1 MPDVGVLNLQIQDNS
16 SKAAEGLNRL
26 ATALTR
32 VKQAVGGGLKL
43 GPIANQIKKL
53 NDAVAKAIPEQSLA
67 NLERFANAIEKLNSA
82 GGIKLGGLKDIA
94 KPMDV
99 NSAAAS
105 IKEQVETAVGDGFVS
120 KSSREQ
126 ETAVADLA
134 TSVQET
140 VKETTAAISEVSGAT
155 DKAVAQTSQ
164 SAENTVKQSLWQ
176 MEHVAR
182 ESTGHLKQFNPA
194 TGNFESTQYQ
204 SIREEIADF
213 DKQRQESE
221 AQWREQTLSAARE
234 LFANS
239 SREVQEAVAHI
250 HGMKV
255 DELFPK
261 AELEESASAV
271 QETAD
276 AVQQLDSAVE
286 PAQTTMKGFGTSI
299 MDVAKNA
306 FGSLKSGISNLMS
319 PLTSLLGQ
327 FARIAKYRMLRAVLK
342 HITEG
347 FKEGVEDYYRYSQKI
362 GSSFAPAM
370 DSAATSLLQM
380 KNSIGAAVAPLI
392 QELIPY
398 LQMAVSWFVN
408 LVNYANQFLSLMR
421 GQSTWS
427 RATEKSAKA
436 FDDVKKSAKGASAS
450 IKDLLADWDELNII
464 QRETDGHGG
473 GGGSTKKMQDYL
485 GMFEE
490 VGTFDNK
497 IKQIVDFIKENFS
510 DIQRIAATIGTAL
523 LSWKLSNAF
532 LDTVDW
538 LSKVFSGL
546 SAIATVAL
554 TVQLTDLTG
563 KQFMKTG
570 GAGWL
575 IADALTGA
583 VGSSLAKSLATKIA
597 GATAGSI
604 TQGFTLVL
612 SGLVNVKNAV
622 SQATEENMGRAW
634 MLNALGA
641 IETGIGAGIIAAG
654 LGATVSGSLAAG
666 FIAAGVTFTIGA
678 ALIIDAVKKASYRKM
693 AMDAFAQ
700 TGENGISTEQYLAEL
715 QKRLD
720 ELTKDSHLVIDTWI
734 EFDQSGEKFKE
745 GIKNLNAVSA
755 LIRGDNALTKEE
767 AETFKEN
774 WEIVISAMSEMNK
787 VAGKTVFA
795 GLTEAIA
802 NGSKELKAAAQEA
815 RQIAIDL
822 ARQTDGINGAI
833 KKEMEFLIKDIT
845 SGKATDEQ
853 IARYDKLYGILAD
866 QTEEG
871 AKKVRKAI
879 AESINFDF
887 SQGEGK
893 DSLENALSFINTLNA
908 NVIQPNIDVVKQQYE
923 SEIGALDEWRETLR
937 QGYEAG
943 YIKKDDYNKSLKN
956 IDNIAAVYKARLDE
970 QVKEI
975 EQESTAAYEKVLKQV
990 VEGIGNLDSSSP
1002 EVARAYAENIMK
1014 PIYDALEIAGYKIPD
1029 EFKATFDRMMN
1040 GGDIGYDVNEV
1051 ARNYARSSI
1060 YQSIADTTDNG
1071 EVMSMAYELDLV
1083 GGDTS
1088 KITDETKKEII
1099 NSIVE
1104 VFGDMPE
1111 TLQRL
1116 SKTFGWSMEDIVSNI
1131 DLSGWAKEEIED
1143 LQDTLDM
1150 LGIDVQLTVN
1160 EGKGVEVPI
1169 HESVLTDTPLE
1180 EEVNIT
1186 GKKPWT
1192 TSQLTGHAGASSG
1205 VRYADNTSGAGG
1217 DTAVVVTMDA
1227 EQQQG
1232 NIKSGVQTGTSQLLQ
1247 VLQSL
1252 KDTADAINRKDFTV
1266 NITPTTMFGR
1276 MASMAS
1282 GKFDAVTGNGP

>member
-1 MPDVGVLNLQIQDNS
+1 
-16 SKAAEGLNRL
+16 
-26 ATALTR
+26 
-32 VKQAVGGGLKL
+32 
-43 GPIANQIKKL
+43 
-53 NDAVAKAIPEQSLA
+53 
-67 NLERFANAIEKLNSA
+67 
-82 GGIKLGGLKDIA
+82 
-94 KPMDV
+94 
-99 NSAAAS
+99 
-105 IKEQVETAVGDGFVS
+105 
-120 KSSREQ
+120 
-126 ETAVADLA
+126 
-134 TSVQET
+134 
-140 VKETTAAISEVSGAT
+140 
-155 DKAVAQTSQ
+155 
-164 SAENTVKQSLWQ
+164 
-176 MEHVAR
+176 
-182 ESTGHLKQFNPA
+182 
-194 TGNFESTQYQ
+194 
-204 SIREEIADF
+204 
-213 DKQRQESE
+213 
-221 AQWREQTLSAARE
+221 
-234 LFANS
+234 
-239 SREVQEAVAHI
+239 
-250 HGMKV
+250 
-255 DELFPK
+255 
-261 AELEESASAV
+261 
-271 QETAD
+271 
-276 AVQQLDSAVE
+276 
-286 PAQTTMKGFGTSI
+286 
-299 MDVAKNA
+299 
-306 FGSLKSGISNLMS
+306 
-319 PLTSLLGQ
+319 
-327 FARIAKYRMLRAVLK
+327 
-342 HITEG
+342 
-347 FKEGVEDYYRYSQKI
+347 
-362 GSSFAPAM
+362 
-370 DSAATSLLQM
+370 
-380 KNSIGAAVAPLI
+380 
-392 QELIPY
+392 
-398 LQMAVSWFVN
+398 
-408 LVNYANQFLSLMR
+408 
-421 GQSTWS
+421 
-427 RATEKSAKA
+427 
-436 FDDVKKSAKGASAS
+436 
-450 IKDLLADWDELNII
+450 
-464 QRETDGHGG
+464 
-473 GGGSTKKMQDYL
+473 
-485 GMFEE
+485 
-490 VGTFDNK
+490 
-497 IKQIVDFIKENFS
+497 
-510 DIQRIAATIGTAL
+510 
-523 LSWKLSNAF
+523 
-532 LDTVDW
+532 
-538 LSKVFSGL
+538 
-546 SAIATVAL
+546 
-554 TVQLTDLTG
+554 
-563 KQFMKTG
+563 
-570 GAGWL
+570 
-575 IADALTGA
+575 
-583 VGSSLAKSLATKIA
+583 
-597 GATAGSI
+597 
-604 TQGFTLVL
+604 
-612 SGLVNVKNAV
+612 
-622 SQATEENMGRAW
+622 
-634 MLNALGA
+634 
-641 IETGIGAGIIAAG
+641 
-654 LGATVSGSLAAG
+654 
-666 FIAAGVTFTIGA
+666 
-678 ALIIDAVKKASYRKM
+678 
-693 AMDAFAQ
+693 
-700 TGENGISTEQYLAEL
+700 
-715 QKRLD
+715 
-720 ELTKDSHLVIDTWI
+720 
-734 EFDQSGEKFKE
+734 
-745 GIKNLNAVSA
+745 
-755 LIRGDNALTKEE
+755 
-767 AETFKEN
+767 
-774 WEIVISAMSEMNK
+774 
-787 VAGKTVFA
+787 
-795 GLTEAIA
+795 
-802 NGSKELKAAAQEA
+802 
-815 RQIAIDL
+815 
-822 ARQTDGINGAI
+822 
-833 KKEMEFLIKDIT
+833 MEFLIKDIT